1 MLVRAMQLE
10 NADLPI
16 VVTPSGMV
24 KLVNVER
31 LDNAD
36 LPIMVAPLGRVAVA
50 LLVARSLS

>member
-1 MLVRAMQLE
+1 MLVRAVQLE